1 MMSSRIA
8 VAPQSIRALELANRV
23 RGARADLKRRVSDGE
38 LDAAEIVLACPP
50 EETTMAIIQLLRH
63 QRHWGGVRC
72 HRLLSAAAF
81 REDKTIGSMT
91 ERQRHQV
98 AVLLS
103 TTAD

>member
-1 MMSSRIA
+1 MMSNGIT

-23 RGARADLKRRVSDGE
+23 RAARADLKRRVSDGE
-38 LDAAEIVLACPP
+38 LEAAEIVLACPP
-50 EETTMAIIQLLRH
+50 EATTMAISELLRA

-72 HRLLSAAAF
+72 HRLLSAAAL
-81 REDKTIGSMT
+81 RENKTIGSMT